1 MPFAPASPTDMLL
14 LAGLAGAQL
23 LVVLF
28 SVLIAGAY
36 RERALYLH
44 ALTVAVGLLVLYA
57 STRVLPRDAHDWL
70 AEAALGVQ
78 LGLACLMLRE
88 LVNHAGAMRR
98 LRQVLLGMS
107 LLLPV
112 LAVAGALGRWSVLLP
127 GTAAFAACV
136 LLVML
141 RAWPQSQPWAWWLGA
156 SLIALL
162 LAAINLGAHTLGVM
176 EGAALPLATALT
188 LWAAGTYLATVWR
201 SRLFAETRV
210 RVDARKVTDPLTGLS
225 TPLIFG
231 DRIDAARA
239 ILHRYGHPSVLLLV
253 EIENLNA
260 LMREFGPE
268 VAESAVLTAAGRIR
282 QALGEADVAAR
293 ISHRRIAVLAEGVSL
308 AQGASQVGTRILVA
322 ALKEPL
328 PQAPA
333 EFLQLR
339 MVVAAVPLAGLSA
352 KSLLARM
359 GVLLDEQVRSPTE
372 RRIVSVSAE
381 ELQA

>member
-1 MPFAPASPTDMLL
+1 MLL

-23 LVVLF
+23 LVAFF
-28 SVLIAGAY
+28 SVLIAQAY
-36 RERALYLH
+36 RERALLLH
-44 ALTVAVGLLVLYA
+44 ALTAGLGLMVLYA
-57 STRVLPRDAHDWL
+57 FVWPLPRNLGQWL
-70 AEAALGVQ
+70 PEAAMLAQLGV
-78 LGLACLMLRE
+78 ACLVLRE

-98 LRQVLLGMS
+98 LRQVLLVMSAALPALALAGVLGRWS
-107 LLLPV
+107 LLLP
-112 LAVAGALGRWSVLLP
+112 GA
-127 GTAAFAACV
+127 AAFGAAV
-136 LLVML
+136 LLVLL
-141 RAWPQSQPWAWWLGA
+141 RVWPQSQPWAWWLGA
-156 SLIALL
+156 ALL
-162 LAAINLGAHTLGVM
+162 ALVLAAVTLGGHALGLV
-176 EGAALPLATALT
+176 AAAPVQLAAALT

-201 SRLFAETRV
+201 SRMFAETRV

-225 TPLIFG
+225 TPLIFA

-239 ILHRYGHPSVLLLV
+239 ILRRYGHPSVLLLV

-260 LMREFGPE
+260 LVREFGPE

-308 AQGASQVGTRILVA
+308 AEGAAKVGTRILVA

-328 PQAPA
+328 PQARA

-339 MVVAAVPLAGLSA
+339 MVVAAVPQEGLTA
-352 KSLLARM
+352 KALLARLA
-359 GVLLDEQVRSPTE
+359 VLLDEQLRAPTD
-372 RRIVSVSAE
+372 RRIVSVSAQ